1 MVVYVPLAGNPR
13 GVTIIAVLWSMA
25 VFSAIFV
32 ALRLYSKITRTRH
45 VWWDD
50 HFIVAAWILLLVS
63 CSTTTANA
71 RLGFGL
77 HTYEVPFENIVPF
90 GIQSNVSGFTS
101 ILAVA
106 CSKTSFAI
114 TLLRLSDG
122 WMKWFIIV
130 LVILLNLTHYTS
142 SIFFWVSCNPPAKTW
157 NPLLEGEC
165 WPISV
170 TVNYSLFVGG
180 TLSAFS
186 DFALALLPWRLLL
199 RFNMYNREK
208 IGVAICMSMGI
219 FAGITCI
226 VKMTTIPLLYD
237 GDFSYNSL
245 PLVLWGFMEPSLT
258 IVAASIPVL
267 RHLFRSFRR
276 DHDSTLPPMSR
287 SDDPTSSHAG
297 AGARARA
304 RAAAAGATADA
315 GNNSASDEK
324 QQGENVV
331 EKAARGNYQ
340 LQRQQLEAA
349 VAAEKGTATAGTETT
364 GTGTTLTA
372 TSSPRGQPSSPVMR
386 HQADND
392 NRSESST
399 LTNKGGRGK

>member
-1 MVVYVPLAGNPR
+1 MVVYVPLADNPR
-13 GVTIIAVLWSMA
+13 GVTIIAVLWVMTVLST
-25 VFSAIFV
+25 IFV

-45 VWWDD
+45 LWWDD
-50 HFIVAAWILLLVS
+50 YFIFAAWVLLVVS

-77 HTYEVPFENIVPF
+77 HTYEVPFENLVPF
-90 GIQSNVSGFTS
+90 GIQSNISGFTS

-106 CSKTSFAI
+106 CSKTSFGI

-130 LVILLNLTHYTS
+130 LLVLLNLTHYTS
-142 SIFFWVSCNPPAKTW
+142 SVFFWVSCNPPAKTW

-165 WPISV
+165 WPTSV
-170 TVNYSLFVGG
+170 TVNYSLFVGAC
-180 TLSAFS
+180 SAFC

-226 VKMTTIPLLYD
+226 IKMTTIPLLYD

-245 PLVLWGFMEPSLT
+245 PLVLWGFTEPSLT
-258 IVAASIPVL
+258 IIAASIPVL

-276 DHDSTLPPMSR
+276 NDDSTLHPTLHHN
-287 SDDPTSSHAG
+287 DPTSTHAS
-297 AGARARA
+297 ARARA
-304 RAAAAGATADA
+304 RTRGAAAGEAADA
-315 GNNSASDEK
+315 GKISASDEP
-324 QQGENVV
+324 QHGEKGV
-331 EKAARGNYQ
+331 EKSARGNYQ
-340 LQRQQLEAA
+340 LQRERLAAA
-349 VAAEKGTATAGTETT
+349 VAAEKGIAVGGTETS
-364 GTGTTLTA
+364 GTRTTSTA
-372 TSSPRGQPSSPVMR
+372 ASSP
-386 HQADND
+386 
-392 NRSESST
+392 
-399 LTNKGGRGK
+399 